1 MPKHPKIIP
10 ITAHKLKP
18 QDSPKNGTL
27 PERNG
32 SFVQISFSELL
43 TRYFQQ
49 QQAPVTVQPETRRPK
64 QGRKIIYLP
73 KRSSDDSCSA

>member
-1 MPKHPKIIP
+1 MPKRPKIIP
-10 ITAHKLKP
+10 ITARKLKP
-18 QDSPKNGTL
+18 RESPKDVTL
-27 PERNG
+27 PERDA

-49 QQAPVTVQPETRRPK
+49 QAQEAVQPETRRPK
-64 QGRKIIYLP
+64 RRKIVYLP